1 MGRYALEVSALHT
14 QSAEVWSDVYGAVH
28 ARYTLRAGGHAWL
41 IAAPPELGQAT
52 AGAVEA
58 LLSRE
63 TRLKGS
69 LELLVHDGLLPLESA
84 LRGGTYRGVLVI
96 GAQHTSGP
104 ALTLE
109 ARTLDAPGGLAYQEG
124 GALPGWTAAFKLDDA
139 EQPGESAAASL
150 CAYLS
155 LPVMVCPPP
164 RLADTLLR
172 WAAQVLHGLAP

>member
-1 MGRYALEVSALHT
+1 MSAPRI
-14 QSAEVWSDVYGAVH
+14 QPAEVWSDVYGAVH
-28 ARYTLRAGGHAWL
+28 ARYALRAGGHAWL
-41 IAAPPELGQAT
+41 IAAPPELGQAA

-58 LLSRE
+58 LLSGE

-69 LELLVHDGLLPLESA
+69 LELLIHDGLLPLETA
-84 LRGGTYRGVLVI
+84 LRGTTYRGVLVI

-109 ARTLDAPGGLAYQEG
+109 PQILSAPSGLAYQEG
-124 GALPGWTAAFKLDDA
+124 GALPGWTAAFKPDDA

-164 RLADTLLR
+164 RLAETLLR
-172 WAAQVLHGLAP
+172 WAAQVPHGLAP

>member
-1 MGRYALEVSALHT
+1 MSAPRI
-14 QSAEVWSDVYGAVH
+14 QPAEVWSDVYGAVH
-28 ARYTLRAGGHAWL
+28 ARYALRAGGHAWL
-41 IAAPPELGQAT
+41 IAAPPELGQET

-58 LLSRE
+58 LLSGN

-69 LELLVHDGLLPLESA
+69 LELLIHDGLLPLETA
-84 LRGGTYRGVLVI
+84 LRGTTYRGVLVI

-109 ARTLDAPGGLAYQEG
+109 ARTLSAPGGLVYQEG
-124 GALPGWTAAFKLDDA
+124 GALPGWTAAFSLDA
-139 EQPGESAAASL
+139 QTQQGENAAASL

-164 RLADTLLR
+164 RLADTLLT
-172 WAAQVLHGLAP
+172 WAARVPHGLAP